1 MNAQEGWMFNV
12 RVKRLFIDPA
22 SKSRVWKLVNR
33 NVREVKKDET
43 YGCMHCG
50 KSVRLYQGAKAEWHA
65 LHKVASDAKTCPG
78 AGGTPL
84 VVRPIKP
91 KLRGD

>member
-1 MNAQEGWMFNV
+1 MFNV

-65 LHKVASDAKTCPG
+65 LHKNPADAASCPG
-78 AGGTPL
+78 AGATP
-84 VVRPIKP
+84 VVVKPIKP
-91 KLRGD
+91 KMRGD